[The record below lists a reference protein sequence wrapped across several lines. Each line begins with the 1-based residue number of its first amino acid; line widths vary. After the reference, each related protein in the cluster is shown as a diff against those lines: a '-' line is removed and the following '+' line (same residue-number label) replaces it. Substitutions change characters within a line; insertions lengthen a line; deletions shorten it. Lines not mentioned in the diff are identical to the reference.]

1 MNYQKRTMK
10 KKEEEE
16 NKIPV
21 YTVTESDV
29 YKISLVDEPA
39 IESNMVYFKKEKP
52 MFVALEAEGDK
63 HLVYSAV
70 LRPDFPIYR
79 RYGDEEF
86 YLVYTKESVEKS
98 AHEFLKN
105 DFQHEWSTDHQKNV
119 EGLSVVESWI
129 KTDMKNDK
137 SISLGLDPS
146 LELGTWF
153 VGLSVNNVE
162 VWQRIK
168 KGDFNGF
175 SMEAFVDFDN
185 NIFGKINKNNMKKKS
200 KFEQVDIDETFWDK
214 LKSII
219 ADALKTPEV
228 EPEVADEEADEVVED
243 VKEDV
248 EVVEETVE
256 MAEETETAEQV
267 AEEAAEDVAKAIEEA
282 AEDES
287 EEKDA
292 LETVVDELNAKI
304 DELNTEIE
312 NLKKEN
318 QKLKKQ
324 PSTKSIK
331 ANAQPKGSA
340 RDTIE
345 KLYNGTYKF

>member
-1 MNYQKRTMK
+1 MK
-10 KKEEEE
+10 KEEE
-16 NKIPV
+16 NKIPT
-21 YTVTESDV
+21 YQVTECDV

-86 YLVYTKESVEKS
+86 YLVYTKEAVEKS

-129 KTDMKNDK
+129 KTDMENDK
-137 SISLGLDPS
+137 SIKLGLDPT
-146 LELGTWF
+146 LEVGTWF
-153 VGLSVNNVE
+153 VGLSVNNIE

-168 KGDFNGF
+168 RGDFAGF
-175 SMEAFVDFDN
+175 SLEAFVNFDE
-185 NIFGKINKNNMKKKS
+185 NKFKKNTKDNMKKNS
-200 KFEQVDIDETFWDK
+200 KFETVEINETFWQK
-214 LKSII
+214 LKDII
-219 ADALKTPEV
+219 SNALKSPEV
-228 EPEVADEEADEVVED
+228 EDEVADEEADNVVED
-243 VKEDV
+243 VKDDV
-248 EVVEETVE
+248 ENNVAMEENK
-256 MAEETETAEQV
+256 TETAEQV
-267 AEEAAEDVAKAIEEA
+267 AEEAAEDVAKAIEDA

-304 DELNTEIE
+304 DELNAEIE

-324 PSTKSIK
+324 PSTKEIK
-331 ANAQPKGSA
+331 ANAQPKGNT

>member
-21 YTVTESDV
+21 YTVTENDV

-39 IESNMVYFKKEKP
+39 IESQMVYFKKNKP
-52 MFVALEAEGDK
+52 LFVAMDTDEK
-63 HLVYSAV
+63 HMVYSAV

-79 RYGDEEF
+79 RYGEEEF
-86 YLVYTKESVEKS
+86 YLVFTKEAVEKS
-98 AHEFLKN
+98 AYDFLKN
-105 DFQHEWSTDHQKNV
+105 GFQHEWSVDHEEDV

-129 KTDMKNDK
+129 KTDMENDK
-137 SISLGLDPS
+137 SIALGLDPT
-146 LELGTWF
+146 LEIGTWF
-153 VGLSVNNVE
+153 VGLSVNNIE

-168 KGDFNGF
+168 SGDFSGL
-175 SMEAFVDFDN
+175 SMEAFVYFDEN
-185 NIFGKINKNNMKKKS
+185 KFSKIPKNNMKKEQN
-200 KFEQVDIDETFWDK
+200 FEQVEIDETFWDK

-248 EVVEETVE
+248 EVVEEMEEQVPE
-256 MAEETETAEQV
+256 AEEV
-267 AEEAAEDVAKAIEEA
+267 AEEAAADVEQVVEEA
-282 AEDES
+282 AETVE

-292 LETVVDELNAKI
+292 LETVIDELNAKI

>member
-1 MNYQKRTMK
+1 M
-10 KKEEEE
+10 KKEEEKE
-16 NKIPV
+16 NKLPV
-21 YTVTESDV
+21 YTVSESDV
-29 YKISLVDEPA
+29 YKISLVDGPA

-86 YLVYTKESVEKS
+86 YLVFTKEAVEKS

-105 DFQHEWSTDHQKNV
+105 GFQHEWSTDHQKDV

-129 KTDMKNDK
+129 KTDMENDK
-137 SISLGLDPS
+137 SISLGLDS
-146 LELGTWF
+146 KLELGTWF
-153 VGLSVNNVE
+153 VGLSVNNIE

-168 KGDFNGF
+168 KGDFSGF
-175 SMEAFVDFDN
+175 SLEAFVNIDEDN
-185 NIFGKINKNNMKKKS
+185 KFKKNIKDNMKKKEN
-200 KFEQVDIDETFWDK
+200 FETVEINETFWDK

-219 ADALKTPEV
+219 ADALKSPEL
-228 EPEVADEEADEVVED
+228 ESDVADEEADNVVED

-248 EVVEETVE
+248 ENNVAMEENK
-256 MAEETETAEQV
+256 TETAEQV
-267 AEEAAEDVAKAIEEA
+267 AEEAAEDVAKAIEDA

-304 DELNTEIE
+304 DELNAEIE

-324 PSTKSIK
+324 PSTKEIK
-331 ANAQPKGSA
+331 ANAQPKGNS

-345 KLYNGTYKF
+345 QLYNGTYKF

>member
-1 MNYQKRTMK
+1 MR

-21 YTVTESDV
+21 YTVTECDV

-39 IESNMVYFKKEKP
+39 IESSMVYFKKEKP

-86 YLVYTKESVEKS
+86 YLVYTKEAVEKS

-153 VGLSVNNVE
+153 VGLSVNNFE

-168 KGDFNGF
+168 KGDFDGF
-175 SMEAFVDFDN
+175 SLEAFVNFDEDN
-185 NIFGKINKNNMKKKS
+185 KLSKIHKNNMKKKE
-200 KFEQVDIDETFWDK
+200 KFETVEIDETFWDK

-219 ADALKTPEV
+219 ADALKTPEL
-228 EPEVADEEADEVVED
+228 EPEVADEEADNVVED
-243 VKEDV
+243 VKDDV

-312 NLKKEN
+312 KLKKEN

>member
-1 MNYQKRTMK
+1 MK
-10 KKEEEE
+10 KKDEEE
-16 NKIPV
+16 NKIPT
-21 YTVTESDV
+21 YQVTENDV

-39 IESNMVYFKKEKP
+39 IESQMVYFKKDKP
-52 MFVALEAEGDK
+52 LFVSLEVDGDK
-63 HLVYSAV
+63 HMVYSAV

-86 YLVYTKESVEKS
+86 YLVFTKEAVEKS
-98 AHEFLKN
+98 AHDFLKN
-105 DFQHEWSTDHQKNV
+105 GFQHEWSVDHEEDV
-119 EGLSVVESWI
+119 EGLSIVESWI
-129 KTDMKNDK
+129 KTNMENDK
-137 SISLGLDPS
+137 SIALGLDPT
-146 LELGTWF
+146 LEVGTWF
-153 VGLSVNNVE
+153 VGLSVNNIE

-168 KGDFNGF
+168 RGDFTGF
-175 SMEAFVDFDN
+175 SMEAFV
-185 NIFGKINKNNMKKKS
+185 NIDENKFSKIHKNNMKKNS
-200 KFEQVDIDETFWDK
+200 KFETVEIDETFWDK

-219 ADALKTPEV
+219 ADALKTPEL
-228 EPEVADEEADEVVED
+228 EPEVADEEADNVVED

-267 AEEAAEDVAKAIEEA
+267 AEEAAEDVAKAIEDA

-304 DELNTEIE
+304 DELNAEIE

-324 PSTKSIK
+324 PSTKEIK

>member
-1 MNYQKRTMK
+1 MK
-10 KKEEEE
+10 KKDEEE

-21 YTVTESDV
+21 YTVTENEV

-39 IESNMVYFKKEKP
+39 IESQMVYFKKDKP
-52 MFVALEAEGDK
+52 LFVALEAEGDK
-63 HLVYSAV
+63 HMVYSAV

-86 YLVYTKESVEKS
+86 YLVFTKEAVEKS
-98 AHEFLKN
+98 AYEFLKN
-105 DFQHEWSTDHQKNV
+105 GFQHEWSVDHEKDV

-129 KTDMKNDK
+129 KTDMENDK
-137 SISLGLDPS
+137 SIAIGLDPS

-153 VGLSVNNVE
+153 VGLSINNIE

-168 KGDFNGF
+168 KGDFAGF
-175 SMEAFVDFDN
+175 SMEAFVNIDDN
-185 NIFGKINKNNMKKKS
+185 NFSKIDKNNMKKKT
-200 KFEQVDIDETFWDK
+200 KFETVEIDETFWDR

-219 ADALKTPEV
+219 ADALKSPEL
-228 EPEVADEEADEVVED
+228 EAEVADEEADNVVED
-243 VKEDV
+243 VKDDV
-248 EVVEETVE
+248 ENNVAMEENK
-256 MAEETETAEQV
+256 TETAEQV

-304 DELNTEIE
+304 DELNAEIE

-324 PSTKSIK
+324 PSTKEIK

>member
-1 MNYQKRTMK
+1 MK
-10 KKEEEE
+10 KKDEEE

-21 YTVTESDV
+21 YTVTENEV

-39 IESNMVYFKKEKP
+39 IESQMVYFKKDKP
-52 MFVALEAEGDK
+52 LFVALEAEGDK
-63 HLVYSAV
+63 HMVYSAV

-86 YLVYTKESVEKS
+86 YLVFTKEAVEKS
-98 AHEFLKN
+98 AYEFLKN
-105 DFQHEWSTDHQKNV
+105 GFQHEWSVDHEKDV

-129 KTDMKNDK
+129 KTDMENDK
-137 SISLGLDPS
+137 SIAIGLDPS

-153 VGLSVNNVE
+153 VGLSINNIE

-168 KGDFNGF
+168 KGDFAGF
-175 SMEAFVDFDN
+175 SMEAFVNIDEDN
-185 NIFGKINKNNMKKKS
+185 KFKKNIKDNMKKKE
-200 KFEQVDIDETFWDK
+200 KFETVEIDETFWDK

-219 ADALKTPEV
+219 ADALKSPEL
-228 EPEVADEEADEVVED
+228 ESDVADEEADNVVED

-248 EVVEETVE
+248 ENNVAMEENK
-256 MAEETETAEQV
+256 TETAEQV

-304 DELNTEIE
+304 DELNAEIE

-324 PSTKSIK
+324 PSTKEIK

>member
-1 MNYQKRTMK
+1 MK
-10 KKEEEE
+10 KKDEEE

-21 YTVTESDV
+21 YTVTENEV

-39 IESNMVYFKKEKP
+39 IESQMVYFKKDKP
-52 MFVALEAEGDK
+52 LFVALEAEGDK
-63 HLVYSAV
+63 HMVYSAV

-86 YLVYTKESVEKS
+86 YLVFTKEAVEKS
-98 AHEFLKN
+98 AYEFLKN
-105 DFQHEWSTDHQKNV
+105 GFQHEWSVDHEKDV

-137 SISLGLDPS
+137 SIAIGLDPS

-153 VGLSVNNVE
+153 VGLSINNIE

-168 KGDFNGF
+168 KGDFAGF
-175 SMEAFVDFDN
+175 SMEAFVNIDDN
-185 NIFGKINKNNMKKKS
+185 NFSKIDKNNMKKKT
-200 KFEQVDIDETFWDK
+200 KFETVEIDETFWDK
-214 LKSII
+214 LKDII
-219 ADALKTPEV
+219 SNALKTPEL
-228 EPEVADEEADEVVED
+228 EPEVADEEADNVVED
-243 VKEDV
+243 VKEEV

-287 EEKDA
+287 EERDA

-304 DELNTEIE
+304 DELNAEIE

-324 PSTKSIK
+324 PSTKEIK
-331 ANAQPKGSA
+331 ANAQPKGSV

>member
-1 MNYQKRTMK
+1 MRK
-10 KKEEEE
+10 KDEEE

-21 YTVTESDV
+21 YTVSESDV

-63 HLVYSAV
+63 HMVYSAV

-79 RYGDEEF
+79 RYGEEEF
-86 YLVYTKESVEKS
+86 YLVFTKEGVEKS
-98 AHEFLKN
+98 AHDFLKN
-105 DFQHEWSTDHQKNV
+105 GFQYQWSVDHEEDV
-119 EGLSVVESWI
+119 EGLSIVESWI
-129 KTDMKNDK
+129 KTDMENDK
-137 SISLGLDPS
+137 SIALGLDPT
-146 LELGTWF
+146 LEVGTWF
-153 VGLSVNNVE
+153 VGLSVNNIE

-168 KGDFNGF
+168 RGDFTGF
-175 SMEAFVDFDN
+175 SMEAFV
-185 NIFGKINKNNMKKKS
+185 NIDENKFSKIHKNNMKKNS
-200 KFEQVDIDETFWDK
+200 KFETVEIDETFWDK

-219 ADALKTPEV
+219 ADALKTPEL
-228 EPEVADEEADEVVED
+228 EPEVADEEADNVVED
-243 VKEDV
+243 VKDDV
-248 EVVEETVE
+248 ENNVAMEENK
-256 MAEETETAEQV
+256 TETAEQV

-304 DELNTEIE
+304 DELNAEIE

-324 PSTKSIK
+324 PSTKEIK
-331 ANAQPKGSA
+331 ANAQPKGNT

>member
-1 MNYQKRTMK
+1 M
-10 KKEEEE
+10 KKEEEKE
-16 NKIPV
+16 NKIPT
-21 YTVTESDV
+21 YQVTESDV

-86 YLVYTKESVEKS
+86 YLVYTKEAVEKS

-129 KTDMKNDK
+129 KTDMENDK
-137 SISLGLDPS
+137 SIALGLDPS

-153 VGLSVNNVE
+153 VGLSVNNIE

-168 KGDFNGF
+168 KGDFAGY
-175 SMEAFVDFDN
+175 SIEAFVHFDEDN
-185 NIFGKINKNNMKKKS
+185 KFSKIHKNNMKKKE
-200 KFEQVDIDETFWDK
+200 KFETVEITETFWDK
-214 LKSII
+214 LKDII
-219 ADALKTPEV
+219 SNALKSPEL
-228 EPEVADEEADEVVED
+228 EDEVADEEADNVVED

-267 AEEAAEDVAKAIEEA
+267 AEEAAEDVAKAIEDA

-304 DELNTEIE
+304 DELNAEIE

-324 PSTKSIK
+324 PSTKEIK

>member
-1 MNYQKRTMK
+1 M
-10 KKEEEE
+10 KKEEEKE
-16 NKIPV
+16 NKLPI
-21 YTVTESDV
+21 YQVTESDV

-39 IESNMVYFKKEKP
+39 IESTMVYFKKEKP

-86 YLVYTKESVEKS
+86 YLVFTKEAVEKS

-105 DFQHEWSTDHQKNV
+105 GFQHEWSTDHQKDV

-129 KTDMKNDK
+129 KTDMENDK
-137 SISLGLDPS
+137 SISLGLDPN

-153 VGLSVNNVE
+153 VCLSVNNIE

-168 KGDFNGF
+168 KGDFAGF
-175 SMEAFVDFDN
+175 SLEAFVNIDEDN
-185 NIFGKINKNNMKKKS
+185 KFKKNIKDNMKKKE
-200 KFEQVDIDETFWDK
+200 KFETVEITETFWDK
-214 LKSII
+214 LKDII
-219 ADALKTPEV
+219 ADALKTPEL
-228 EPEVADEEADEVVED
+228 EPEVADEEADNVVED
-243 VKEDV
+243 VKDDV
-248 EVVEETVE
+248 ENNVAMEENK
-256 MAEETETAEQV
+256 TETAEQV
-267 AEEAAEDVAKAIEEA
+267 AEDAAEDVAKAIEEA

-304 DELNTEIE
+304 DELNAEIE

-324 PSTKSIK
+324 PSTKEIK
-331 ANAQPKGSA
+331 ANAQPKGNS
-340 RDTIE
+340 RETIE